1 MAFESRRLIF
11 SQDELILAAL
21 DFCRHDRIAL
31 PDAEVEGVEFV
42 SNAEPSLILL
52 FRVKRP
58 MDQDQVVLSGPQL
71 INALARFCKSK
82 EILLP
87 LSCEKQVC
95 CENGEITL
103 QFEMRHRIACEKKI
117 AAIA

>member
-11 SQDELILAAL
+11 SQDELISAAL

-58 MDQDQVVLSGPQL
+58 MDQDQVVLLGTAADQRSRPVLQEHGDS
-71 INALARFCKSK
+71 LATIVRETGVLRKR
-82 EILLP
+82 
-87 LSCEKQVC
+87 QD
-95 CENGEITL
+95 
-103 QFEMRHRIACEKKI
+103 H
-117 AAIA
+117 AAI

>member
-11 SQDELILAAL
+11 FQDELISAAL

-71 INALARFCKSK
+71 INALARFCKSM
-82 EILLP
+82 EIPLS

-95 CENGEITL
+95 CENGKITL